1 MCLLPDGRPG
11 SPQAGLPQAQVNPAL
26 VQLQDPATQVLYT
39 QLMTNQFFQ
48 NVLAQASLLQP
59 AVAVAQQQQ
68 PQIALANPTP
78 SLATQAVQG
87 TVPAQ
92 LLLQPSQQLL
102 QFLMMNQQL
111 AAQALQQPQINPF
124 NQTQAVQ
131 LRGLSCYTRS
141 TSRTGMI
148 RKLLL

>member
-1 MCLLPDGRPG
+1 
-11 SPQAGLPQAQVNPAL
+11 
-26 VQLQDPATQVLYT
+26 
-39 QLMTNQFFQ
+39 MTNQFFQ

-92 LLLQPSQQLL
+92 LLLQPSQQVGHRANKYKFFGFYIY
-102 QFLMMNQQL
+102 Q
-111 AAQALQQPQINPF
+111 
-124 NQTQAVQ
+124 
-131 LRGLSCYTRS
+131 
-141 TSRTGMI
+141 
-148 RKLLL
+148 